1 TQAMT
6 SEMQHIVSA
15 FPEQY
20 LWIHNRWKT
29 YKKENLWT
37 KDV

>member
-1 TQAMT
+1 MNRTMERA
-6 SEMQHIVSA
+6 IRA

-29 YKKENLWT
+29 YADKGEFLAGAE
-37 KDV
+37 D